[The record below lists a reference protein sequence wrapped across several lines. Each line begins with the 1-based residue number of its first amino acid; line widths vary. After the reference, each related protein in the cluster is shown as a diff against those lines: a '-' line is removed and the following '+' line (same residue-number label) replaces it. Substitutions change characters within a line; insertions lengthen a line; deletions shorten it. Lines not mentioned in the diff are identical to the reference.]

1 MMFTRSLVRG
11 VVFPMKFII
20 VMFFCLESLVGLD
33 EFWKAFIFSS
43 SFVQRNS
50 KDRENDNLFFF

>member
-20 VMFFCLESLVGLD
+20 VMFFCLESLVGL